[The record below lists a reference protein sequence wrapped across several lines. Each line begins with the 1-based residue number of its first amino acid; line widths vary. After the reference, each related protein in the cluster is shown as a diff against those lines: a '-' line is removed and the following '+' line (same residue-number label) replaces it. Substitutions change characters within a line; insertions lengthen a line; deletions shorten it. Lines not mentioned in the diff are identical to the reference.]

1 MASDKTIANGI
12 IQSYAGADRK
22 DVLKM
27 LQSSAKAARA
37 DEQAS
42 IQSTIAEHRRM
53 LKASLEGRTNKVER
67 LKIVQSIRT
76 LDALVQVVVGSDP
89 KA

>member
-1 MASDKTIANGI
+1 MSSDKSIASAI

-42 IQSTIAEHRRM
+42 IQGAIADHRRL
-53 LKASLEGRTNKVER
+53 LKASLEGRTDKVER

-76 LDALVQVVVGSDP
+76 LDALTSVVVGLQP